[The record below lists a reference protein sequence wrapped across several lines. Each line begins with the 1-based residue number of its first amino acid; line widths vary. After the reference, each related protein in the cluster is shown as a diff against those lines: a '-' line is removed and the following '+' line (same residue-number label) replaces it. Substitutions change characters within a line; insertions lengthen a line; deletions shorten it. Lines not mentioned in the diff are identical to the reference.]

1 MIGDFEKA
9 FEQVD
14 AIFAPG
20 AGTEANPIEEDLLT
34 DRVPTREVPAGT
46 LTLWEIFP
54 RMANPGNLTGV
65 PALVMPCGF
74 SEAELP
80 LSVQIMGRHFDEAT
94 VYRVAAAYEQATE
107 WHSRRPDVA
116 PKG

>member
-1 MIGDFEKA
+1 
-9 FEQVD
+9 
-14 AIFAPG
+14 
-20 AGTEANPIEEDLLT
+20 
-34 DRVPTREVPAGT
+34 
-46 LTLWEIFP
+46 
-54 RMANPGNLTGV
+54 MANPGNLTGV

-74 SEAELP
+74 SEAGLP

-107 WHSRRPDVA
+107 WHSRRPDLA